1 MATIASKSN
10 VRVSKSMVMKAAWA
24 ILRKKDVANI
34 AEALRKAWQAMKI
47 KAQMSVGVAEFT
59 FRKANGE
66 IRKAIGTLKGS
77 AINYEYKGTD
87 RKPCYSA
94 VSYWDL
100 EKEAFRSFSIA
111 SLL

>member
-1 MATIASKSN
+1 MATIASNN

-24 ILRKKDVANI
+24 ILKRKDVGTI

-47 KAQMSVGVAEFT
+47 KAQMSVGVVEFT

-77 AINYEYKGTD
+77 AISYEEQTASPVIPLCPIGIW
-87 RKPCYSA
+87 RKRLFARSA
-94 VSYWDL
+94 LPACSNHD
-100 EKEAFRSFSIA
+100 
-111 SLL
+111 

>member
-1 MATIASKSN
+1 MATIASNN

-24 ILRKKDVANI
+24 ILKNKDVPNI

-47 KAQMSVGVAEFT
+47 KAQMYVGVVEFT

-66 IRKAIGTLKGS
+66 IRKAVGTLKGS
-77 AINYEYKGTD
+77 AINYDYKNSD

-94 VSYWDL
+94 VAYWDI
-100 EKEAFRSFSIA
+100 EKNAFRSFSIS

>member
-1 MATIASKSN
+1 MATIASNN

-24 ILRKKDVANI
+24 ILKKKDVGTI

-47 KAQMSVGVAEFT
+47 KAQMSVGVVEFT

-77 AINYEYKGTD
+77 AISYDYKGSE

-94 VSYWDL
+94 VAYWDI
-100 EKEAFRSFSIA
+100 EKNAFRSFSIA